1 MSQNTTKAK
10 PIKAAGG
17 YNKKSPTEN
26 LASANAVHSGIFTDP
41 ADYPTPPIDELT
53 FKGAIDTLSTKITA
67 ALDGGKKAIADRNH
81 QEQVVIKMMRQL
93 GHYAETTCK
102 DDMPTFLK
110 SGFQA
115 ISTVKAAKP
124 ALSRWIRK
132 FTPGKVSGQFHIVL
146 VAADGATAYEVR
158 WAPTGK
164 RHAWNMDNATHHQN
178 APSRHNHGPYAGNEL
193 YDSGPFL
200 RRCVRV
206 QRLERSGYPYLYLV
220 G

>member
-10 PIKAAGG
+10 PIKALGG

-53 FKGAIDTLSTKITA
+53 FKGTIDTLSAKITA
-67 ALDGGKKAIADRNH
+67 ALDGGKKAIAERNH

-93 GHYAETTCK
+93 GRYAEEACK

-115 ISTVKAAKP
+115 VSTVRAGSQP
-124 ALSRWIRK
+124 LSKYIRK
-132 FTPGKVSGQFHIVL
+132 IMHGKNSGQVH
-146 VAADGATAYEVR
+146 VAPVAVDGATAYEFRFSDWSDPLIRIV
-158 WAPTGK
+158 T
-164 RHAWNMDNATHHQN
+164 
-178 APSRHNHGPYAGNEL
+178 
-193 YDSGPFL
+193 
-200 RRCVRV
+200 
-206 QRLERSGYPYLYLV
+206 
-220 G
+220 

>member
-1 MSQNTTKAK
+1 M
-10 PIKAAGG
+10 
-17 YNKKSPTEN
+17 
-26 LASANAVHSGIFTDP
+26 
-41 ADYPTPPIDELT
+41 
-53 FKGAIDTLSTKITA
+53 KITA

-115 ISTVKAAKP
+115 VSTVKAAKP

-158 WAPTGK
+158 WAPTVNGTPGTWTTQLITK
-164 RHAWNMDNATHHQN
+164 TRPAATITGLTPGTNYTIQVRSF
-178 APSRHNHGPYAGNEL
+178 ADA
-193 YDSGPFL
+193 SGFSDWSDPVT
-200 RRCVRV
+200 RICT
-206 QRLERSGYPYLYLV
+206 
-220 G
+220 

>member
-10 PIKAAGG
+10 PIKALGG

-53 FKGAIDTLSTKITA
+53 FKGAIDTLSAKITA

-93 GHYAETTCK
+93 GRYAEEASR
-102 DDMPTFLK
+102 DNLPTFLK

-115 ISTVKAAKP
+115 KSNLRAGSQP
-124 ALSRWIRK
+124 LSKYI
-132 FTPGKVSGQFHIVL
+132 
-146 VAADGATAYEVR
+146 
-158 WAPTGK
+158 
-164 RHAWNMDNATHHQN
+164 
-178 APSRHNHGPYAGNEL
+178 
-193 YDSGPFL
+193 
-200 RRCVRV
+200 
-206 QRLERSGYPYLYLV
+206 
-220 G
+220 

>member
-10 PIKAAGG
+10 PIKALGG

-53 FKGAIDTLSTKITA
+53 FKGAIDTLSTKITV

-115 ISTVKAAKP
+115 VSTVKAAKP

-158 WAPTGK
+158 WAPTVNGTPGTWTTQLVTK
-164 RHAWNMDNATHHQN
+164 TRPAATITGLTPGTNYTIQVRSF
-178 APSRHNHGPYAGNEL
+178 ADA
-193 YDSGPFL
+193 SGFSDWSDPVT
-200 RRCVRV
+200 RICT
-206 QRLERSGYPYLYLV
+206 
-220 G
+220 